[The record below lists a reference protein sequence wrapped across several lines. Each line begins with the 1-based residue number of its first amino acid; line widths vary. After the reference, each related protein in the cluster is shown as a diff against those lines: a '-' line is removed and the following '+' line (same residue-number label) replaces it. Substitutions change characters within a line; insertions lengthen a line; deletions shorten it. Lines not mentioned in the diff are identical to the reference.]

1 MSEKQSSKSQ
11 PLQSPDPNKLVI
23 QLYRTYASKISK
35 TLWPWETARWY
46 ELVFCILTTIG
57 EPHVMAATVRGLTNT
72 MSKLGL
78 LELDALAGLTPSE
91 DEKANSL
98 LITIDTLLQQ
108 VGFTP
113 EKSRSAVT
121 AICEAASSIQKK
133 YGGKVQNYFQKYGT
147 YMLDQITEDF
157 GFSDFD
163 DAPQALAIWLQNT
176 LNMPVPASNPLADQA
191 CESLGVSYDALVKA
205 ANQQDINVALLD
217 DALRA
222 YWESESTSGESR
234 TGTHKQGGTSGDKP

>member
-1 MSEKQSSKSQ
+1 MSEKQSFKSQ
-11 PLQSPDPNKLVI
+11 KQNPDPKKIVI
-23 QLYRTYASKISK
+23 QLYKNYASGISK
-35 TLWPWETARWY
+35 NLWPWETARWY

-57 EPHVMAATVRGLTNT
+57 EPHVLAATVRRLTNT

-78 LELDALAGLTPSE
+78 LELGTLAELNGAE
-91 DEKANSL
+91 ENSL

-113 EKSRSAVT
+113 EMSKTGVT
-121 AICEAASSIQKK
+121 AICEAAASIQKK
-133 YGGKVQNYFQKYGT
+133 YDSKVQNYSRKYGT
-147 YMLDQITEDF
+147 YMLDQIKEDF
-157 GFSDFD
+157 DFSDFD
-163 DAPQALAIWLQNT
+163 DAPRALAIWLQNT

-191 CESLGVSYDALVKA
+191 CKSLGVSYDALVEA

-222 YWESESTSGESR
+222 YWETQVEE
-234 TGTHKQGGTSGDKP
+234 